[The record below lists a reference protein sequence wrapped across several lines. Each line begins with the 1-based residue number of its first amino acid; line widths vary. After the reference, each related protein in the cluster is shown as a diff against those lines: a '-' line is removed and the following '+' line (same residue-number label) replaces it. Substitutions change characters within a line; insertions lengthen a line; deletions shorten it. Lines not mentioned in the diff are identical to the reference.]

1 MVEEGETTKELPL
14 PSGVPP
20 QLTENHC
27 HVAPVPNNPPAT
39 LKVVVLP
46 AHTGFGTAEAL
57 TGAVDTLF
65 TVTVMDTQAVVL
77 QVPSAL
83 T

>member
-14 PSGVPP
+14 PSGAPP
-20 QLTENHC
+20 QLTENHS
-27 HVAPVPNNPPAT
+27 HVAPVPKEPPVT
-39 LKVVVLP
+39 VKVVVLP
-46 AHTGFGTAEAL
+46 LHIGSGTAEAL

-65 TVTVMDTQAVVL
+65 TVTVTRTQAVVL
-77 QVPSAL
+77 QAPSAL